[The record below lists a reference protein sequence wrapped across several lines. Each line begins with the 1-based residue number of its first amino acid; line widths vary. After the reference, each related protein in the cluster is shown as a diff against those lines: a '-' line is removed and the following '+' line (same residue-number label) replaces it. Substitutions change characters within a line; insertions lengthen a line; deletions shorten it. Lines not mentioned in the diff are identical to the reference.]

1 MAEYFDALIL
11 FGLLLIA
18 GVVIR
23 ELVPPL
29 QKLLFPASL
38 IGGFL
43 GLILG
48 QQVLGLI
55 EIPTAIFTDVTSFGM
70 RIMMACVPIGVSISA
85 KRIYEHLD
93 FTFTNMT
100 LYGSQMVFGVLL
112 GALFCNIWPELPQGR
127 GLMGVAAYFG
137 SHGNI
142 PIVSEV
148 IDPTGA
154 MGAQSMGMVLATLGV
169 LFAIIPGMIIAN
181 YGVRHGWAAFTHD
194 LASQP
199 KYFYRGTLPEENGK
213 AWAKPPSTPATSPAS
228 PCSWVSWRSA
238 TNSVRCSL
246 VFLPWPSPSWPT

>member
-112 GALFCNIWPELPQGR
+112 GALFCNIWPELPQG
-127 GLMGVAAYFG
+127 
-137 SHGNI
+137 
-142 PIVSEV
+142 
-148 IDPTGA
+148 
-154 MGAQSMGMVLATLGV
+154 
-169 LFAIIPGMIIAN
+169 
-181 YGVRHGWAAFTHD
+181 
-194 LASQP
+194 
-199 KYFYRGTLPEENGK
+199 
-213 AWAKPPSTPATSPAS
+213 
-228 PCSWVSWRSA
+228 
-238 TNSVRCSL
+238 
-246 VFLPWPSPSWPT
+246 